1 MRVSSAIAKWCEDI
15 ETPFVAGIPGN
26 GILEIIDDLS
36 TQTKVPF
43 VLTRHEQGASMMAY
57 SYAFQTRKPAVVTGS
72 KAPGATNLAIGV
84 MGAYVESLPMIVIT
98 AQVHNRHEGFEAFEE
113 IDLAGFFED
122 ITKWSVQVNNA
133 ERTIEILNEAYRV
146 AMTGRPGPVHVAIP
160 YNFMTELVE
169 YVPPKLPL
177 VKGTIHPETEVLKDV
192 KEELLNAE
200 RPLIITGGGLPF
212 ENVEQVQKLS
222 RKLDAP
228 IVHSWLRKMV
238 PDEDPYYIGMAG
250 IGGSPAAQQAIA
262 DADVVLILGCRL
274 SQQMTEHY
282 RMKFNENAKL
292 IHIDIDP
299 GVIGRVY
306 NVHIGLEG
314 DIKQILPPLWE
325 NFENADIER
334 SEARER
340 WLEKLQ
346 AVHKAY
352 LDKLNSYERDPEV
365 PQGRYVVEVL
375 RDLLPED
382 TPIVLDS
389 GNYLHWAEQYFPV
402 KKAGLFHYPTS
413 GTMGF
418 GVPGAIGAK
427 YAGHDFVCA
436 LVGDGGFAMTMSEIE
451 TSVREDKPILIV
463 IINNSTLGHI
473 RIRQEALFDN
483 NIVGVNFGSQ
493 QFEHV
498 AKVYN
503 AHGITVQHVNEL
515 QEKLAEAIERVRKGQ
530 TTVVDVHVS
539 DEMSLDATNRWWP
552 DEIQS

>member
-36 TQTKVPF
+36 KETDIPF

-113 IDLAGFFED
+113 IDLAGFFKD

-133 ERTIEILNEAYRV
+133 QRTIEVLNEAYRV

-160 YNFMTELVE
+160 YNFMNELVE

-177 VKGTIHPETEVLKDV
+177 VNGTIHPETQILKDV
-192 KEELLNAE
+192 QAELLNAE
-200 RPLIITGGGLPF
+200 RPLIIAGGGLPF
-212 ENVEQVQKLS
+212 ENVEQVRKLA

-238 PDEDPYYIGMAG
+238 PDDDPYYVGMAG
-250 IGGSPAAQQAIA
+250 IGGSPAAQRAIA
-262 DADVVLILGCRL
+262 EADVVFILGCRL

-282 RMKFNENAKL
+282 NMKFHKNAKL

-314 DIKQILPPLWE
+314 DIKELLPPLYD
-325 NFENADIER
+325 NFETVNIKTCEKR
-334 SEARER
+334 RRWREEMQSIHQQYLQELNGYTR
-340 WLEKLQ
+340 DLEI
-346 AVHKAY
+346 
-352 LDKLNSYERDPEV
+352 

-375 RDLLPED
+375 RELLPED

-451 TSVREDKPILIV
+451 TSVREDKPILVV

-473 RIRQEALFDN
+473 RIRQETIFDN

-503 AHGITVQHVNEL
+503 AHGITVKDVDNL
-515 QEKLAEAIERVRKGQ
+515 RSALSSAIENVKNGQ
-530 TTVVDVHVS
+530 TTIVDVHVS
-539 DEMSLDATNRWWP
+539 DEMSMDATVKWWP
-552 DEIQS
+552 EEN